1 MEIFSVEKSTF
12 YTEEYSLSDIVVMF
26 DSFEKAVKYVQD
38 EFKVTIGEVGE
49 FEQISDDEELG
60 EIYIGIVLRE
70 VN

>member
-12 YTEEYSLSDIVVMF
+12 YTEEYSLSDIVVIF

>member
-26 DSFEKAVKYVQD
+26 DSFEKAVKYVQ
-38 EFKVTIGEVGE
+38 EKFKVTIGEVGE
-49 FEQISDDEELG
+49 FEQISEDEELG